1 MNFQNS
7 KYNEICSS
15 EKLLKSK
22 EEKQRWSTA
31 ETELDKANRDLGLM
45 VVIWFKG

>member
-7 KYNEICSS
+7 KYNEVCSS
-15 EKLLKSK
+15 EKLRKSK

-31 ETELDKANRDLGLM
+31 ETELDKARDLGLM
-45 VVIWFKG
+45 VVIWFKH